1 MVTGEEEEEEG
12 EGTGRRWWGE
22 RRDTPYERET
32 HNDGCGFTYIPA
44 S

>member
-1 MVTGEEEEEEG
+1 MVTGEEEGG

-32 HNDGCGFTYIPA
+32 HNGCGFTYILA